1 MDANVRSAS
10 DRLQFRVPA
19 CRPHLQGSLAPTY
32 PGPLAAPVGLLGY
45 ERARATLG
53 PQAEAS
59 NGVPKYSPEIQRH
72 LDDGLVDRLP
82 VTFSVYSLDRIRDW
96 NKLFPAEQG
105 YFERL
110 FGLLARSTDESVD
123 QLFAPLREV
132 ERKMNVGDG
141 IWRSKRFTLEH
152 VDFLQRSKHLKEW
165 REAVAAAFTRIDP
178 LLDAE
183 VARSGNPRLVVVV
196 SPSEL
201 PMGPD
206 RMWTRVRDQGTTV
219 SLKVDETAG
228 LDDYLAKLLTG
239 APRVRRAPSLFDL
252 YAEERAK
259 HPFDAWV
266 VEAND
271 PILRLAQSFEGWV
284 GLSYARLADLRRVLM
299 REVNELVTQD
309 KIPGPRQLG
318 ERLQKMNPG
327 ALRRAA
333 GRDPVMQEFLHSVLL
348 NGNGTLLI
356 NNTFVEWASLQAIRR
371 ARPSLL
377 VCSFGIRNK
386 VKPFSSLLI
395 YSDQEE
401 TNPIPTQADMLGSY
415 VDLEVFYQYL
425 WQECAKYAEY
435 RRNTAYLFVGV
446 GMDALFVIAP
456 QDFPLLTSSRPQEL
470 EEVFRI
476 CANWLGLELPGTG

>member
-1 MDANVRSAS
+1 M
-10 DRLQFRVPA
+10 
-19 CRPHLQGSLAPTY
+19 
-32 PGPLAAPVGLLGY
+32 
-45 ERARATLG
+45 
-53 PQAEAS
+53 
-59 NGVPKYSPEIQRH
+59 PKYSPELQRH
-72 LDDGLVDRLP
+72 LDNGLFDRLP
-82 VTFSVYSLDRIRDW
+82 ATFAVYSLDRIRDW
-96 NKLFPAEQG
+96 DKLFPAEQG

-110 FGLLARSTDESVD
+110 FGLLARSTDASVA
-123 QLFAPLREV
+123 QLFAPLRDV
-132 ERKMNVGDG
+132 ESKMNVGDG
-141 IWRSKRFTLEH
+141 IWQSKRFTLEH

-165 REAVAAAFTRIDP
+165 REAVAAVFARIDP

-206 RMWTRVRDQGTTV
+206 RMWTRIREQGTTIP
-219 SLKVDETAG
+219 LAVDESVG

-239 APRVRRAPSLFDL
+239 APRIRRAPSLFDL
-252 YAEERAK
+252 YAEGRAK
-259 HPFDAWV
+259 HSFDAWV
-266 VEAND
+266 VEAQD

-284 GLSYARLADLRRVLM
+284 GLSYTRLGDLRRVLM

-333 GRDPVMQEFLHSVLL
+333 GRDPVMQDFLHSVLL

-377 VCSFGIRNK
+377 LCSFGIRNK

-415 VDLEVFYQYL
+415 VDLEVFYQYI
-425 WQECAKYAEY
+425 WQECGKYAEY

-456 QDFPLLTSSRPQEL
+456 QDFPLLGSRRPQKP
-470 EEVFRI
+470 EEVFRF
-476 CANWLGLELPGTG
+476 CANWLGLEVPSAG

>member
-1 MDANVRSAS
+1 M
-10 DRLQFRVPA
+10 
-19 CRPHLQGSLAPTY
+19 
-32 PGPLAAPVGLLGY
+32 
-45 ERARATLG
+45 
-53 PQAEAS
+53 
-59 NGVPKYSPEIQRH
+59 PKYSPEIQRH
-72 LDDGLVDRLP
+72 LDNGLFDRLP
-82 VTFSVYSLDRIRDW
+82 ATFAVYSLDRIRDW

-110 FGLLARSTDESVD
+110 FGLLARSSDESVD
-123 QLFAPLREV
+123 QLFAPLRDV
-132 ERKMNVGDG
+132 ESKMNVGDG
-141 IWRSKRFTLEH
+141 IWRSNSFTLEH
-152 VDFLQRSKHLKEW
+152 VDFLQRSTHLKEW
-165 REAVAAAFTRIDP
+165 REAVAAVFSRIDP

-206 RMWTRVRDQGTTV
+206 RMWTRIREQGTTIP
-219 SLKVDETAG
+219 LAVDETGG

-239 APRVRRAPSLFDL
+239 APRIRRAPSLFDL
-252 YAEERAK
+252 YAEGRAK
-259 HPFDAWV
+259 HSFDAWV
-266 VEAND
+266 VEAED

-284 GLSYARLADLRRVLM
+284 GLSYTRLGDLRRVLM

-333 GRDPVMQEFLHSVLL
+333 GRDPVMQDFLHSVLL

-356 NNTFVEWASLQAIRR
+356 NNTFVEWASLQSIRR

-377 VCSFGIRNK
+377 LCSFGIRNK

-415 VDLEVFYQYL
+415 VDLEVFYQYI
-425 WQECAKYAEY
+425 WQECGKYAEY

-446 GMDALFVIAP
+446 GMDALFVVAP
-456 QDFPLLTSSRPQEL
+456 QDFPLLSSRRPQKL
-470 EEVFRI
+470 EEVFQT
-476 CANWLGLELPGTG
+476 CAHWLGLEVPSAG